1 MKSPEPER
9 AGARAEAEAEVVAG
23 EVRRALPGSLRS
35 AEAGVRVGDS
45 APAPAEPGDPGP
57 RAEALC
63 GREGPERTAPEST
76 DGHLGLDWMDAPS
89 PSPPSVI
96 HHPLVHRSRLQHHGQ
111 LPGRCGPGASP
122 GGWTRG
128 RRDHTKD
135 FLLDQECESS
145 CEWNWEE
152 RMGEKEGGRD
162 EAWQCQK
169 RWEPHGRRN
178 RVGES
183 LSMGSSCRHPPG
195 GPWATYKVLEESELG
210 VSGRRSASSCG
221 TGSVTDTPS
230 SCSLSPNPD
239 QALTGS
245 QLVQAK

>member
-1 MKSPEPER
+1 MLGDQQEKER
-9 AGARAEAEAEVVAG
+9 GKRKFLNGETDATSSELHPPVRWRLGARETLSSSGGDRA
-23 EVRRALPGSLRS
+23 VRPPRSLVL
-35 AEAGVRVGDS
+35 GVR
-45 APAPAEPGDPGP
+45 
-57 RAEALC
+57 EAC
-63 GREGPERTAPEST
+63 FWCHRRFG
-76 DGHLGLDWMDAPS
+76 WMDAPS